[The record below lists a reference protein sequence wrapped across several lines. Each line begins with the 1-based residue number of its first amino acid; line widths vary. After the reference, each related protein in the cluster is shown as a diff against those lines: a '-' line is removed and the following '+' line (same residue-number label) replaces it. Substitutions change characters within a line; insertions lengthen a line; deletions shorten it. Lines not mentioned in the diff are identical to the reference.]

1 MRKRIFYGWYIVA
14 GSVAMNFY
22 LSVVFFQGFQVFFL
36 PILNEFGWT
45 RALTSG
51 AFSLRQLESGLLAPV
66 IGFLVDRWGPRVIIL
81 LGVIIGGAGM
91 VGMAYI
97 NSVWSFY
104 VVFMVASFGV
114 SGASH
119 GVSWSVAV
127 ANWFNRLRGRALGIA
142 MLGPVV
148 GGPFVVSVAVLEA
161 WLGWRVSMLLL
172 GVGVWI
178 VGIPLSLLARSFP
191 EKYGYLPDGDTR
203 GGANDDDYED
213 ENFEGIGVKE
223 AVRTRNFWVITV
235 LFGAQFI
242 GISGLFV
249 HLIPMLQ
256 DLNYSASQAAG
267 ILGLLFL
274 LSGIGRIG
282 AGTLADTVDYRLVM
296 SVLIVFQLVA
306 LMLLTLVSGPSD
318 FWLVVL
324 YSFLF
329 GVGFRRRD
337 SPAAVLNHANLRLAV
352 FRSPSGTG
360 AGRRYRR
367 GYGRTRIL
375 RLDIRFKG
383 VLQHRHLRH
392 HRDHNAGAA
401 PPVPPPETEAGGK
414 MVHRGGR
421 TLISVRRMARNKTL
435 NNLG

>member
-1 MRKRIFYGWYIVA
+1 MRKRVFYGWYIVA

-81 LGVIIGGAGM
+81 LGVIVGGAGM

-104 VVFMVASFGV
+104 VVFMVASLGV

-148 GGPFVVSVAVLEA
+148 GGPFVVSVAVLEG

-282 AGTLADTVDYRLVM
+282 AGTLADMIDYRLVM

-329 GVGFRRRD
+329 GIGFGGAIPLRPFLIMQIFGSRSFGALQGLVQGGAIGAGMAGPVFYGWIFDTRESYNIAIYATIAITTLALPLLYLLPRSRLVGKW
-337 SPAAVLNHANLRLAV
+337 STAAV
-352 FRSPSGTG
+352 
-360 AGRRYRR
+360 
-367 GYGRTRIL
+367 
-375 RLDIRFKG
+375 
-383 VLQHRHLRH
+383 
-392 HRDHNAGAA
+392 
-401 PPVPPPETEAGGK
+401 
-414 MVHRGGR
+414 VH
-421 TLISVRRMARNKTL
+421 
-435 NNLG
+435 

>member
-1 MRKRIFYGWYIVA
+1 MRKKIFYGWYIVA

-66 IGFLVDRWGPRVIIL
+66 IGILVDRWGPRVIIL

-91 VGMAYI
+91 VLMAYI
-97 NSVWSFY
+97 DSVWSFY
-104 VVFMVASFGV
+104 VVFMLASLGV

-127 ANWFNRLRGRALGIA
+127 ANWFSRLRGRALGIA

-148 GGPFVVSVAVLEA
+148 GGPFVVTVAVLEE
-161 WLGWRVSMLLL
+161 WLGWRVAILLL
-172 GVGVWI
+172 GVGVWV
-178 VGIPLSLLARSFP
+178 VGIPLSLLARSTP
-191 EKYGYLPDGDTR
+191 ERYGYHPDGDTR
-203 GGANDDDYED
+203 GGEYDDSEH
-213 ENFEGIGVKE
+213 EEFEGIGVRE
-223 AVRTRNFWVITV
+223 AVRTRSFWVITV

-249 HLIPMLQ
+249 HLIPLLQ
-256 DLNYSASQAAG
+256 DIDYTASQAAG
-267 ILGLLFL
+267 ILGLVFL

-282 AGTLADTVDYRLVM
+282 AGTLADMADYRIVM
-296 SVLIVFQLVA
+296 SGLIAFQVVA
-306 LMLLTLVSGPSD
+306 LALLTLVNGPSD

-329 GVGFRRRD
+329 GIGFGGAI
-337 SPAAVLNHANLRLAV
+337 PLRPFLIMQIFGSRAFGALQGLV
-352 FRSPSGTG
+352 QGGAIG
-360 AGRRYRR
+360 AGMA
-367 GYGRTRIL
+367 GPVFYGWIFDTRESYNIAIYATIAITVIAIPL
-375 RLDIRFKG
+375 LFLLPRPRLVGRWS
-383 VLQHRHLRH
+383 
-392 HRDHNAGAA
+392 
-401 PPVPPPETEAGGK
+401 TT
-414 MVHRGGR
+414 MVRP
-421 TLISVRRMARNKTL
+421 
-435 NNLG
+435 

>member
-1 MRKRIFYGWYIVA
+1 MTRRIFYGWYIVA

-81 LGVIIGGAGM
+81 LGVIIGGGGM
-91 VGMAYI
+91 VWMAYI
-97 NSVWSFY
+97 DSVWTFY
-104 VVFMVASFGV
+104 IVFMVASLGV

-127 ANWFNRLRGRALGIA
+127 ANWFRRLRGRALGIA

-148 GGPFVVSVAVLEA
+148 GGPFVVTVAVIEE
-161 WLGWRVSMLLL
+161 WLGWRVAILLL
-172 GVGVWI
+172 GVGVWV

-203 GGANDDDYED
+203 AGDYDED
-213 ENFEGIGVKE
+213 EEGDFEGIGVAE
-223 AVRTRNFWVITV
+223 AVRTRDFWVITV

-249 HLIPMLQ
+249 HLIPLLQ
-256 DLNYSASQAAG
+256 DIDYSASQAAG
-267 ILGLLFL
+267 ILGLVFL

-296 SVLIVFQLVA
+296 SALIIFQVVA
-306 LMLLTLVSGPSD
+306 LGLLTLVSGPSD

-329 GVGFRRRD
+329 GIGFGGAI
-337 SPAAVLNHANLRLAV
+337 PLRPFLIMQIFGSRAFGALQGLV
-352 FRSPSGTG
+352 QGGAIG
-360 AGRRYRR
+360 AGMA
-367 GYGRTRIL
+367 GPVFYGWIFDTRESYNIAIYATIL
-375 RLDIRFKG
+375 LTLVALPLLYLLPKPRLVGRWS
-383 VLQHRHLRH
+383 
-392 HRDHNAGAA
+392 AA
-401 PPVPPPETEAGGK
+401 
-414 MVHRGGR
+414 MMRQ
-421 TLISVRRMARNKTL
+421 
-435 NNLG
+435 